1 MAFGQGQSRSPSQST
16 TASNNAVMYN
26 SQMDNRWEISTQQH
40 RTPTGSQAPPNQS
53 AFQQQ
58 YSNRQHAQNFDDIHL
73 QNGNSP
79 PAQEQYPSQAHQT
92 QELPYRP
99 GQYPPGFNSYEN
111 DNGPPASRQST
122 QQQRSQLKDARK
134 FNDAYEDQGAAGSS
148 GAGKRV
154 MEFFRRRGRGSMSY
168 NK

>member
-1 MAFGQGQSRSPSQST
+1 M
-16 TASNNAVMYN
+16 
-26 SQMDNRWEISTQQH
+26 
-40 RTPTGSQAPPNQS
+40 
-53 AFQQQ
+53 
-58 YSNRQHAQNFDDIHL
+58 HL

-79 PAQEQYPSQAHQT
+79 PAQERYPSQGNQT

-99 GQYPPGFNSYEN
+99 GQYPPGFNSY
-111 DNGPPASRQST
+111 DNVPASRQST
-122 QQQRSQLKDARK
+122 QQQRGQLKDARK
-134 FNDAYEDQGAAGSS
+134 FNDAYEDQSAAGSS